1 MANNINR
8 DIRAKFVAS
17 RNSNSANRKNIS
29 RQNNLMT
36 YIIGMFIMAMMFA
49 FHFINSP
56 KSQVPTS
63 FSDSNSESLNLK
75 NDRIENPLAFLETRT
90 RPPKAGDVWQGCND
104 ARAAGTAPI
113 YSYEPGY
120 DTKMDGDGDGIACE
134 PHR

>member
-1 MANNINR
+1 MANNINK

-17 RNSNSANRKNIS
+17 GKSSFANRKNLS
-29 RQNNLMT
+29 KQNNIVT
-36 YIIGMFIMAMMFA
+36 YIIGIFIMAIMFA
-49 FHFINSP
+49 YHFNNS
-56 KSQVPTS
+56 KRNQVPES

-75 NDRIENPLAFLETRT
+75 NDRIANPHTILDSRA
-90 RPPKAGDVWQGCND
+90 RPPKSGDVWQGCND

-120 DTKMDGDGDGIACE
+120 DSKMDGDGDGIACE

>member
-1 MANNINR
+1 MANNINK

-17 RNSNSANRKNIS
+17 SKSNSANRKNLS
-29 RQNNLMT
+29 KQNNAVT
-36 YIIGMFIMAMMFA
+36 YIIGMLIMAMMFA
-49 FHFINSP
+49 YHFNNS
-56 KSQVPTS
+56 KRNQVPES
-63 FSDSNSESLNLK
+63 FYDSNSESLNLK
-75 NDRIENPLAFLETRT
+75 NDRIANPLTNIDSRI

-120 DTKMDGDGDGIACE
+120 DSKMDGDGDGIACE